1 MSVSE
6 ATDYRFGD
14 FSLDVASLRLCQAG
28 APVSLERRPALLLLL
43 LLRHAGKLVPRSLI
57 VSELWGNNVHVET
70 ELGMNTAV
78 RKLRRALG
86 DNADDPAF
94 VETVPRL
101 GYRFIAEVRVS
112 APARRHLLAV
122 LPFEDLS
129 FGEERYEHL
138 ACGFTED
145 TIARL
150 GQVAPDRLCVLG
162 RVSTTSLRQSGHDAA
177 SVARELGADYLV
189 EASFRAEAGRL
200 RVVAK
205 LIEGRSHR
213 QVWSESYDA
222 EPSRILAF
230 QDLVSRTIA
239 TRISLHLTDGGAAG
253 LLRRQSTNAAAFELY
268 TRGPHLWQGHSRAT
282 NEAAIRHY
290 REALTLDPDYALAWA
305 GLAETLGLAPVTAD
319 VAPSLVCE
327 EASHAAARGVASGPH
342 LVETWT
348 ARGFIRFWLERD
360 WPGAEQDFR
369 RAIAIDCNYGF
380 AQRMLG
386 VVLSHGGIHAEARQA
401 IQRACELDPL
411 YAMHHALASQIAFQA
426 RDYVEAAEHAR
437 HAIVVG
443 PDFWIGH
450 HMLAQARERLGDHDG
465 MLAASATA
473 LGLGNNNSKTLG
485 IKAYALAQRGRTSE
499 ATAILEAC
507 EIASTVRY
515 VPPQPV
521 ALMLLGLG
529 RHEAALSM
537 LERALSV
544 GDVNL
549 HYLTQDP
556 KFDPLRGHP
565 RFEALLERAGLRA
578 ATNLHPAAMM
588 NSAWRHTGAD

>member
-1 MSVSE
+1 MQ
-6 ATDYRFGD
+6 
-14 FSLDVASLRLCQAG
+14 LCLAG
-28 APVSLERRPALLLLL
+28 APVSLERRPATLLLL
-43 LLRHAGKLVPRSLI
+43 LLRQAGKLVPRSCI
-57 VSELWGNNVHVET
+57 VSELWGDNVHVES

-78 RKLRRALG
+78 RKIRRALG
-86 DNADDPAF
+86 DDADEPAF

-129 FGEERYEHL
+129 FGEERYAHL
-138 ACGFTED
+138 AGGFTED

-150 GQVAPDRLCVLG
+150 GQVAPDRLSVLG
-162 RVSTTSLRQSGHDAA
+162 RISTASLRQSGHDSA
-177 SVARELGADYLV
+177 SVARELGADYFV

-205 LIEGRSHR
+205 LIESRSQR

-222 EPSRILAF
+222 EPTRILAF
-230 QDLVSRTIA
+230 QDFVSRTIA
-239 TRISLHLTDGGAAG
+239 TRISVHLNDGVAAS
-253 LLRRQSTNAAAFELY
+253 LLRRQSTNGAAFELY
-268 TRGPHLWQGHSRAT
+268 TRGRHLWHGHSRAT

-305 GLAETLGLAPVTAD
+305 GLAETLALAPVTAD

-327 EASHAAARGVASGPH
+327 EASHAAARGVATGPH
-342 LVETWT
+342 LAETWT

-360 WPGAEQDFR
+360 WTGAEQDFR
-369 RAIAIDCNYGF
+369 RAIAIDPNYGF

-386 VVLSHGGIHAEARQA
+386 VVLSHGGLHAEARQA

-411 YAMHHALASQIAFQA
+411 YAMHHALASQIALHA
-426 RDYVEAAEHAR
+426 RDYVAAAEHAR
-437 HAIVVG
+437 HATVVG
-443 PDFWIGH
+443 PEFWIGH
-450 HMLAQARERLGDHDG
+450 HMLAQARERLGDYEG
-465 MLAASATA
+465 MFAASATA

-485 IKAYALAQRGRTSE
+485 VQAYALGQVGRTSE
-499 ATAILEAC
+499 ATAILGAC
-507 EIASTVRY
+507 EMASTVRF

-521 ALMLLGLG
+521 ALILLGLG

-537 LERALSV
+537 LDRALSV

-549 HYLTQDP
+549 AFLTQDP
-556 KFDPLRGHP
+556 KFDPLRGHA
-565 RFEALLERAGLRA
+565 RFETLLERAGLRA
-578 ATNLHPAAMM
+578 TTNLHPAATS